1 MPVKVVVG
9 NVYSKIVGLLPEE
22 VQAHLD
28 LALQYKVQNAKY
40 MPSVKS
46 GKWDGIVRLYNRYN
60 GQSFYTGLLSLVRET
75 LRSNK
80 LEFEILD
87 RRLRP
92 EPNYP
97 ELKFTPP
104 ANYEERDYQQ
114 FTIDRS
120 LKFTRGILS
129 VCTGGGKTIIVTEAI
144 SRIKT
149 YPFMFYVLT
158 KDLMEQAHDVLST
171 YLKQPIG
178 MIGDGKADIRK
189 ISVCTIQ
196 TAVMALNEE
205 NTKFKIDD
213 YVFDD
218 EDSWDEKGIE
228 NKDKADR
235 IRKLIQTAQ
244 GVYFDEVHHAGCKTA
259 KEVLEASINAYWRFG
274 GSATPNRETGDDIM
288 IQAMFGSKIVDISAS
303 YLIKKGVL
311 VKPYIF
317 FEPIKT
323 NVNFH
328 SYAKVYEHC
337 VVKNN
342 SFNDHV
348 AAMARHLVERGQS
361 VLILVKQ
368 IAHGKYLKDLIPN
381 SEFLTG
387 KTTSKSRTEYIEQL
401 RQRGIMALI
410 ATSLADEGL
419 DIPSLDAV
427 LIPGGG
433 KSSTRLF
440 QRIGRTLRKSKSSK
454 KDKSVVVI
462 YDHDAKY
469 LAAHTKRVRSLLKRE
484 TEFVIMNSKGENY
497 ICGEIDKILGVK
509 NTQLNIFDAW

>member
-1 MPVKVVVG
+1 MSVKIVVG
-9 NVYSKIVGLLPEE
+9 NINSKIVGLMSEE
-22 VQAHLD
+22 VQIHLD
-28 LALQYKVQNAKY
+28 HILRYKVQNAKY
-40 MPSVKS
+40 MPSVKAK
-46 GKWDGIVRLYNRYN
+46 KWDGIIRLYNRYN

-75 LRSNK
+75 LKINK
-80 LEFEILD
+80 VEFEIID
-87 RRLRP
+87 RRVCP
-92 EPNYP
+92 EPNY
-97 ELKFTPP
+97 LDLSFTAPP
-104 ANYEERDYQQ
+104 GYDERDYQQ
-114 FTIDRS
+114 FTINRS

-129 VCTGGGKTIIVTEAI
+129 VCTGGGKTMIVTETI
-144 SRIKT
+144 GRIKT

-158 KDLMEQAHDVLST
+158 KDLMEQAHGVLSLC
-171 YLKQPIG
+171 LKQPIG
-178 MIGDGKADIRK
+178 MIGDGIADIKK
-189 ISVCTIQ
+189 INVCTIQ
-196 TAVMALNEE
+196 TAVLALNEG
-205 NTKFKIDD
+205 NSKFSIDD

-228 NKDKADR
+228 NKEKADR

-244 GVYFDEVHHAGCKTA
+244 GVYFDEVHHAAAKTC

-274 GSATPNRETGDDIM
+274 GSATPNRESGDDIM

-311 VKPYIF
+311 VKPYVF
-317 FEPIKT
+317 FEPIPNDLK
-323 NVNFH
+323 FH
-328 SYAKVYEHC
+328 SYAKIYENC

-342 SFNDHV
+342 AFNDHV
-348 AAMARHLVERGQS
+348 AATAKHLVERNQS

-387 KTTSKSRTEYIEQL
+387 KTTSKNRTEYIEQL
-401 RQRGIMALI
+401 RQRGIMCMI

-440 QRIGRTLRKSKSSK
+440 QRIGRTLRKSNKSK
-454 KDKSVVVI
+454 KDKSVVVV
-462 YDHDAKY
+462 YDHCAKY
-469 LAAHTKRVRSLLKRE
+469 LKDHTKKIRSLLKRE
-484 TEFVIMNSKGENY
+484 SEFVILDSKGKNY
-497 ICGEIDKILGVK
+497 ICEEIDKILGVK
-509 NTQLNIFDAW
+509 NTQPTLFD